1 MSWRTIVYVFKRLD
15 DRLSDAVYAHGR
27 YLTGQ
32 QKIVR
37 KPPRVEAAIKD
48 LSLRTRGIGVRRAA
62 QLRAPLLAA
71 WARRRRKRVRKYG
84 ELERRAPPEG

>member
-1 MSWRTIVYVFKRLD
+1 MSWRTIVYGFKRLD

-32 QKIVR
+32 QRIVR
-37 KPPRVEAAIKD
+37 KPSQVEAVIKD
-48 LSLRTRGIGVRRAA
+48 LSLRTPGGGLRRAA

-71 WARRRRKRVRKYG
+71 WARRRRKR
-84 ELERRAPPEG
+84 LA